1 MERIVQEKEIKKV
14 MKKKRTLNAVVACV
28 AGLLLLGGCNL
39 DRAPL
44 DYMRYEQSYLTLEDA
59 TKWDNGVYSTLRG
72 KFGGGY
78 VLPQEVQADMLN
90 AHASFGG
97 LYGSFHKWD
106 VKSEDEVIKQVYHS
120 YYAAL
125 VDVNVVIESAP
136 KLNVNPQDKHKIDV
150 YLGNAYLARAFYH
163 FSLAMRWG
171 MPYKEETAEQDLSI
185 PLRTTPFSVDKEGRA
200 SNRAAYK
207 LILDDLEKAEK
218 LLASVPCAEGSDE
231 LTSDVA
237 IALRAR
243 VYLYMNKMP
252 EALIEAKKL
261 IDNGKYPL
269 IAPIKGELKDP
280 EGENNPF
287 IQMWHHDSGKEQI
300 WQPFVDKQN
309 EVATT
314 INLYGADL
322 ETWKYWQSKDPNDHR
337 NFNKPSYL
345 PSGTVVYDL
354 FTNGDRR
361 VPAYFEWVYST
372 VTDKN
377 APEQLCVISKFKGNP
392 KYRTLDNPQWG
403 GYVPNGICSPK
414 PFRIAEQYLIAAEA
428 AFKTQDQE
436 NAKKFLNELRASR
449 GLAEVTESGDQLWKE
464 IMDERSRELAF
475 EGFRLWDLS
484 RWGLPIKERV
494 RQGLRS
500 QHIVSSY
507 FFADGFDLGKGIEP
521 HHKKFIWGFP
531 KDEVNQINKLVKQNE
546 GWE

>member
-231 LTSDVA
+231 LT
-237 IALRAR
+237 
-243 VYLYMNKMP
+243 
-252 EALIEAKKL
+252 
-261 IDNGKYPL
+261 
-269 IAPIKGELKDP
+269 
-280 EGENNPF
+280 
-287 IQMWHHDSGKEQI
+287 
-300 WQPFVDKQN
+300 
-309 EVATT
+309 
-314 INLYGADL
+314 
-322 ETWKYWQSKDPNDHR
+322 
-337 NFNKPSYL
+337 
-345 PSGTVVYDL
+345 
-354 FTNGDRR
+354 
-361 VPAYFEWVYST
+361 
-372 VTDKN
+372 
-377 APEQLCVISKFKGNP
+377 
-392 KYRTLDNPQWG
+392 
-403 GYVPNGICSPK
+403 
-414 PFRIAEQYLIAAEA
+414 
-428 AFKTQDQE
+428 
-436 NAKKFLNELRASR
+436 
-449 GLAEVTESGDQLWKE
+449 
-464 IMDERSRELAF
+464 
-475 EGFRLWDLS
+475 
-484 RWGLPIKERV
+484 
-494 RQGLRS
+494 
-500 QHIVSSY
+500 
-507 FFADGFDLGKGIEP
+507 
-521 HHKKFIWGFP
+521 
-531 KDEVNQINKLVKQNE
+531 
-546 GWE
+546 